1 MKLRAAGLDYREIS
15 DALGISESYAR
26 ALVKKEL
33 DRAKEISLEQAEQII
48 AIELQRLDAMH
59 ASLWEQR
66 GDPKAS
72 EALLKIGKARRD
84 LLGLD
89 APTRREVSGPDGG
102 PLELSVAKMST
113 EELLDLLD
121 ESTPDKLDA

>member
-59 ASLWEQR
+59 AALWQQR
-66 GDPKAS
+66 CDPKAS

-89 APTRREVSGPDGG
+89 APIRREVSGPDGG